1 MKMKWYTV
9 AAAIGA
15 LAILASCNAA
25 SSIPT
30 TLQVTAGNVTDIVY
44 NNGTYTYPTT
54 AARNSQFSTIF
65 TIKNT
70 SSTTAYSVTG
80 ITSSGGLPFSVGGT
94 TNASL
99 NPSGTMTFT
108 ISGTPT
114 NSETISTT
122 VSIANNAPDTTPYFK
137 FAYTVTVN

>member
-25 SSIPT
+25 ASIPT
-30 TLQVTAGNVTDIVY
+30 TLQVTAGNITNIVY

-54 AARNSQFSTIF
+54 VAKNSPFGTTF

-70 SSTTAYSVTG
+70 SSTTAYNVTG
-80 ITSSGGLPFSVGGT
+80 ITSSGGSPFSVGGT
-94 TNASL
+94 TNSSV
-99 NPSGTMTFT
+99 NPGLTMTFT

-114 NSETISTT
+114 SSTTYSTT